1 MSADEIDSKLNL
13 LDWSVEDRPREKYV
27 AKGPRNLSDAELV
40 AILLRSGTPKET
52 VVDLAKRILSLC
64 DNRLS
69 SLATWTLS
77 DWQKIYGIGETKA
90 VTILAAFE
98 LGRRLRAEKVHKPG
112 KMISP
117 QDVFEYMQAK
127 NASLNYEES
136 WILFLN
142 QSSQLLKAELV
153 GRGGLSSTV
162 VDARVILRRA
172 IELSA
177 TAIIL
182 CHNHPSGDVRPSSA
196 DNHLT
201 RHLKESAEMVD
212 IKFVDHIIVSSNAYY
227 SYVEEGN
234 L

>member
-1 MSADEIDSKLNL
+1 MSTDELDSKLSIH
-13 LDWSVEDRPREKYV
+13 DWSVEDRPREKYV
-27 AKGPRNLSDAELV
+27 AKGPRNLSDAELI

-98 LGRRLRAEKVHKPG
+98 LGRRLRAEKAHKAG

-142 QSSQLLKAELV
+142 QSSQLLKSELV

-177 TAIIL
+177 TGIIL
-182 CHNHPSGDVRPSSA
+182 CHNHPSGDVHPSSA
-196 DNHLT
+196 DNQLT
-201 RHLKESAEMVD
+201 KHLKESAAMVD
-212 IKFVDHIIVSSNAYY
+212 IKFVDHIIVCSNAYY
-227 SYVEEGN
+227 SYVEEGD